1 MADFPAPPPPG
12 GSTPPPPPGSPPPP
26 PGGSAPPPPGA
37 PPPPVPGGPGAPGP
51 FGPPGSYGPP
61 LAQGHRGLAGFWA
74 RFAAYVIDAIVVAVF
89 NLPAYLVLEFG
100 PTKIETCRVDESGDI
115 VWGDDRHNAL
125 CEVPTGGTWA
135 AFAVLA
141 LLALVAAAVYYAKL
155 EGGSGQ
161 TLGKR
166 ALGIRVVDEH
176 TGGPIGTGRAV
187 GRFFA
192 RILSGLPCYLGYLWM
207 LWDDRKQT
215 WHDKLTRSQVVKL

>member
-1 MADFPAPPPPG
+1 MADLPTPPPPG
-12 GSTPPPPPGSPPPP
+12 GSTPPPPPGGSTPSFPP
-26 PGGSAPPPPGA
+26 PGAPPAPGAPPPPGA
-37 PPPPVPGGPGAPGP
+37 APGP
-51 FGPPGSYGPP
+51 FGPPGSYGAPGGP
-61 LAQGHRGLAGFWA
+61 GHRGLAGFGHRLGAW
-74 RFAAYVIDAIVVAVF
+74 VIDWIVVSLF
-89 NLPAYLVLEFG
+89 GLPAYLVLEFG

-125 CEVPTGGTWA
+125 CEVPTGGTLA

-141 LLALVAAAVYYAKL
+141 LLAIVAAVVYYAKL

-187 GRFFA
+187 GRYFA
-192 RILSGLPCYLGYLWM
+192 RILSGLPCFLGYLWM